1 MDDYEKLLD
10 AAYKTLPEKT
20 ISEERFEIPKFDM
33 FTEGNKTLVRN
44 FQPVIDKLRRK
55 PELLI
60 KFLSKELAVPA
71 TMEGER
77 LVLHR
82 KLMPEMVNKK
92 LEEFT
97 LKYVMCRECKK
108 PDTNI
113 VDVGHGFKQL
123 VCEVCGAKNSIK

>member
-1 MDDYEKLLD
+1 MEDYEKLLD
-10 AAYKTLPEKT
+10 SAYKALPEKG
-20 ISEERFEIPKFDM
+20 SGGERFEIPKFDM
-33 FTEGNKTLVRN
+33 FTEGNKTFIRN
-44 FQPVIDKLRRK
+44 FQPVIDKLRRN
-55 PELLI
+55 PEQLI

-71 TMEGER
+71 TIEGER

-97 LKYVMCRECKK
+97 LKYVICRECKK

-113 VDVGHGFKQL
+113 VDAGHGFKQL
-123 VCEVCGAKNSIK
+123 VCEVCGAKNAIK